1 MLSHNK
7 SASFNQ
13 SKTQRIAMASL
24 LAALALIFSYVEAVI
39 PVPVAIPGIKLGIAN
54 LAVLIALYRF
64 DFKHAMSI
72 NVIRIIVSGLLFN
85 GIFGALYALSGGIL
99 SLSVMW
105 ILKKADLFSMVGVSM
120 AGGVAHNIGQIL
132 VASVIVSDLRMF
144 MYLPVL
150 MFSGIISGIIIGIL
164 AYYVQRALRIDKKP
178 Y

>member
-39 PVPVAIPGIKLGIAN
+39 PVPIAIPGIKLGIAN

-105 ILKKADLFSMVGVSM
+105 ILKKTDLFSMVGVSM